1 MGNQNK
7 MYSLIIE
14 TKTLNIEGRAETR
27 PPEIPTPLK
36 NILGENLTNQATQ
49 TYQNIFILFLHS

>member
-1 MGNQNK
+1 

-14 TKTLNIEGRAETR
+14 AKTLNIKERAETR
-27 PPEIPTPLK
+27 PIKIPTPLT

-49 TYQNIFILFLHS
+49 TCPNVFILFLHS